1 MADKK
6 KTSSILIPLLIVLL
20 VGGVIYYLYDKS
32 QKTDTMGDTAMMSS
46 EPEIVSEDDTISSE
60 TSDTESSALM
70 EQDESTDGD
79 VVRETEVITFSE
91 DPATE
96 PVTDNPIRLD
106 GRDSMS
112 LLNADGTLEDRTVGD
127 VVAPIKVIEY
137 SSLTCSHC
145 ATFHTDTYPK
155 IKENYIDTGKVEM
168 IFREFPL
175 NKPALEAS
183 QILRCMPEDKYLS
196 FQELLFETQENWAF
210 GDDYISNLKQN
221 AKLAGMSEEEF
232 NSCLENKEL
241 QEALTKRVQE
251 GSTKWDIKS
260 TPTFV
265 INNGDKILV
274 GSQPYEA
281 FEKAFNSILGEQPTE

>member
-1 MADKK
+1 MTDKK
-6 KTSSILIPLLIVLL
+6 KTSSILIPLLIVLV
-20 VGGVIYYLYDKS
+20 VGGVLYYLYDKS
-32 QKTDTMGDTAMMSS
+32 QKTDMTSDTAMMSS
-46 EPEIVSEDDTISSE
+46 EPEIISEDGIPENEMDNELASV
-60 TSDTESSALM
+60 
-70 EQDESTDGD
+70 DEATDEND

-106 GRDSMS
+106 GRDSIS

-145 ATFHTDTYPK
+145 ASFHTDTYPK
-155 IKENYIDTGKVEM
+155 IKENFIDTGKVEM

-196 FQELLFETQENWAF
+196 FQGLLFETQESWAF
-210 GDDYISNLKQN
+210 GDDYLTSLKQN

-232 NSCLENKEL
+232 NTCLENKDL

-251 GSTKWDIKS
+251 GSTKWDVKS

-281 FEKAFNSILGEQPTE
+281 FEKAFNVILGEQPTE